1 MSSSFDLPDV
11 DRFLC
16 GTEGPAGQRVF
27 YLQAITSTAVV
38 TLRCEKQQVA
48 ILADYLERVLAT
60 HELPSG
66 PPAVFGELA
75 QPLIP
80 EWIVGGLAVAINEA
94 TGQVVIVA
102 EELVPEDDSDT
113 DDDALGDG
121 FEDEVDGARARF
133 SLTVSQVSEFIRG
146 AREAVAGGRPTCRL
160 CGRPIDPEGHACPR
174 MN

>member
-27 YLQAITSTAVV
+27 YLQAVTSNAVV

-48 ILADYLERVLAT
+48 LLADYLERVLAT
-60 HELPSG
+60 HDLPTG
-66 PPAVFGELA
+66 PPATFGELA

-80 EWIVGGLAVAINEA
+80 EWIVGGLAVAVNEA
-94 TGQVVIVA
+94 SGQVVIVA
-102 EELVPEDDSDT
+102 EELVADVEPESEDVPLDDP
-113 DDDALGDG
+113 
-121 FEDEVDGARARF
+121 EPDGAQARF
-133 SLTVSQVSEFIRG
+133 SLSVAQVSEFIRG
-146 AREAVAGGRPTCRL
+146 ARAAVAGGRPTCRL